1 MTSFRFPL
9 EKVLRLRYT
18 QLELEE
24 ARFRRQAAELATLDR
39 ALAEMEASAIGAEA
53 DLRAQKVVTGRDLA
67 ALGGYRMAVKERE
80 EQIVQQR
87 DACRRLVAERQAAM
101 MEARRR
107 FRLLEK
113 LKERRL
119 GEWEKARDRE
129 LEEIASESFLARWSG
144 R

>member
-1 MTSFRFPL
+1 MTTFRFPL
-9 EKVLRLRYT
+9 EKVLRWRHT

-24 ARFRRQAAELATLDR
+24 AQFRRQAAELANLDR
-39 ALAEMEASAIGAEA
+39 ALAEIEASALSAEME
-53 DLRAQKVVTGRDLA
+53 LRGQEVVTGRDLA
-67 ALGGYRMAVKERE
+67 TLGGYRLAVKELERQISRQRE
-80 EQIVQQR
+80 
-87 DACRRLVAERQAAM
+87 DCRKLVAERQAAM

-119 GEWEKARDRE
+119 GEWEKERDRE
-129 LEEIASESFLARWSG
+129 MEEIASESFLARWSG